1 MSSPGEWMVLDLGTT
16 VVGVLG
22 VIVTLAW
29 IVGKSVDI
37 EPVDPRACL
46 KECRVSPGSIPK
58 WVRKAVF
65 ARYPSIQF
73 YDWSKLDPDEWQ
85 RLHGAIR
92 DYYDQLFA
100 QSLPILDP
108 ESSIDD
114 LVHAYAMIGASD
126 VHEFEA
132 GVRVL
137 LLMIY
142 DKDIF
147 NAFNRHDQYMKKVT
161 FHVERYN
168 PTIVTQ

>member
-1 MSSPGEWMVLDLGTT
+1 MSAGEWMVLDLGST

-37 EPVDPRACL
+37 EPVDPVACL
-46 KECRVSPGSIPK
+46 KGCRVSPGSVPK

-65 ARYPSIQF
+65 SRYPKIQF
-73 YDWSKLDPDEWQ
+73 YDWSGLDPIEWQ

-92 DYYDQLFA
+92 EYYGQLFG
-100 QSLPILDP
+100 QSLPTLDP
-108 ESSIDD
+108 DSSIDD
-114 LVHAYAMIGASD
+114 LIHAYAMIGASD
-126 VHEFEA
+126 IHEFEA

-142 DKDIF
+142 DSDIF
-147 NAFNRHDQYMKKVT
+147 NAYNRHEQYLKKVEA
-161 FHVERYN
+161 HVNRYR
-168 PTIVTQ
+168 PSIVAQ